1 MSLPQIVLDTPT
13 LKLILCIVGGLLL
26 IAMVRI
32 IFLLRTNSRLRES
45 TSKMEKQVLTQHQ
58 EILAVRQDSNAWR
71 GELQRMFDAF
81 RAEFS
86 NRLVESEKRYQDI
99 QQRQAAATTTAAPV
113 KSFTPPPPPTSAA
126 VLESPVEP
134 VVAPVP
140 AITIS

>member
-1 MSLPQIVLDTPT
+1 MSLSQIALDAPT

-32 IFLLRTNSRLRES
+32 TFLMRTNNRLRES
-45 TSKMEKQVLTQHQ
+45 TTKMEKQVLTQYQ

-71 GELQRMFDAF
+71 GELQRAFDAF

-86 NRLVESEKRYQDI
+86 NRLAESEQRYQDI
-99 QQRQAAATTTAAPV
+99 QQRYENATKPAVA
-113 KSFTPPPPPTSAA
+113 KSPPPTPPSVVPAPKAEPPEEKA
-126 VLESPVEP
+126 VL
-134 VVAPVP
+134 PVP

>member
-32 IFLLRTNSRLRES
+32 IFLLRTNSRLRDS
-45 TSKMEKQVLTQHQ
+45 TAKMEKQVLTQHQ

-113 KSFTPPPPPTSAA
+113 KSFAPPPPPTSAT